1 MQVVTSLRRRIT
13 FSLTLAVAIGAVAS
27 TAWGGERE
35 QVNPFFGTFQTE
47 IQIEAPPFHGLEPR
61 LSLSY
66 ASSSGNGL
74 VGVGWS
80 LEGFGAIERAGA
92 KRGAPSYDASDVF
105 LLGGGELVPCA
116 AGSTSPSCTTGGT
129 HSTRIESYQRI
140 AFDAG
145 ANTWTVTEKDG
156 TTRTYRAVYTT
167 ARGTF
172 RWGLGTVADR
182 SGNTVTYGWWCD
194 PGEDCYPDQ
203 ISYNGALIRLFR
215 EARPDPI
222 TFATGGALGT
232 TRYRL
237 RSIDVTVSGA
247 RSRAY
252 RLDYGTSGGVTGVSQ
267 APPTTNRFAPEQN
280 WAAYDGI
287 NSWSGFFT
295 ADVTGDGKDDLV
307 YLDDAYTVNGW
318 RVMPSTGTGFGAPQN
333 WAAYDG
339 ILAWAQ
345 FWVRDMNGDGKA
357 DLLYLD
363 DAYPTNGYRVMLS
376 TGTSF
381 LPPQNW
387 GAYDALN
394 SWSGFWA
401 VDVNG
406 DAKTDLLYLD
416 DAYTVNGWRVMLS
429 TGTSFLPPQNWAA
442 YDGILGWAQT
452 RIADVTGDGR
462 PDIVYL
468 DDAYPVNGYR
478 VMVNRGTSFA
488 PPVNWGAYDALH
500 SWSAWWMADMDGD
513 GKVDMLYLDDAYDAN
528 GYHVMLSTGA
538 SFAAPVRWGD
548 YDSVAGWAQ
557 TWVVDTNGDH
567 KADLLYLDNAYGSTG
582 FRVLASTGAGF
593 ASPATWGTYDPI
605 HDWATFKVSDVT
617 GDGLVDLVYL
627 DDAYT
632 VNGYRVKRNLA
643 ELATFAASGSS
654 GRSVLVSVTPFG
666 RDAAVDGAG
675 AVTGGTSLPPSRF
688 STPAATNGFAPEQ
701 NWAAYD
707 GINSWSGFFTAD
719 VTGDGKDD
727 LVYLDDAYTVNGW
740 RVMPSTGTGFGAP
753 QNWAAYDGILAWAQ
767 FWVRDMN
774 GDGKADLLYLDDAYP
789 TNGYRVMLSTG
800 TSFLPPQNW
809 GAYDALNS
817 WSAFWAIDVN
827 GDDKTD
833 LLYLD
838 DAYTVNGWRVML
850 STGTGFSA
858 PQNWAAYDGV
868 NGWAQTR
875 IADVTG
881 DGRPD
886 IVYLD
891 DAYPVNGWRVM
902 VNRGTSFAPP
912 VNWGAYD
919 ALNSW
924 SAWWM
929 ADMNGDGKVDMLYLD
944 DAYDANGY
952 RVMLST
958 GASFAAP
965 VSWGP
970 YDSVNGW
977 AQTWVVDANGD
988 GRQDLLYLDNNY
1000 TINGF
1005 RVMLG
1010 SAEGFAPPQN
1020 WGSYDPIHDWQTF
1033 RIADATGDGLV
1044 DLVYLDD
1051 AYTVNG
1057 YRVKANQTS
1066 RDLVT
1071 LVDNGL
1077 GGTTA
1082 IGYQPSTRWSNTF
1095 MPTGLVAQ
1103 TVATLTATDGRGTSA
1118 TTSYTYQGGLWSSTE
1133 RSFLGFRK
1141 VTTVVDAAG
1150 SYTETYYHQHVGCIA
1165 KPEVTYFRAGAG
1177 QIYSYTSYVYAENAA
1192 PPYTSLM
1199 TERWEYEC
1207 NLDASCRRV
1216 VAQIGYDQYG
1226 NALTTKEWGDYDVAG
1241 DEVTTVRGYYPNP
1254 TTFVVTKP
1262 AYENVYAGIGTGGA
1276 LLKQTLHYYDG
1287 ATSYTTAP
1295 AAAGNVTRQDRWDSR
1310 TGGYATR
1317 RYGYDAW
1324 GNLTADT
1331 DELGRTQTFAY
1342 DGTYHVFR
1350 TRRCDALGRCTSA
1363 TYDSTLAAPL
1373 TEVDASGGVRVVT
1386 YDALG
1391 RVATETNPGSGTMTW
1406 QYLAW
1411 GDPQQQR
1418 IRQILPDG
1426 SGDGLWTEA
1435 YLDGAMRK
1443 YKWAREG
1450 GAQREVVYSAMT
1462 TRVWKASAWYAP
1474 ATEPARWQI
1483 HAYDGA
1489 GRMVRTTN
1497 PDGTFAEVSYGD
1509 GYARKTNEVGD
1520 VTFEYVDG
1528 AGRLIKVV
1536 EQDGAVARTTLT
1548 QRDAVGRVIGRTDA
1562 VGRTSSNQW
1571 DSLDRQTR
1579 ACDPDTGCWS
1589 YTHDAAGLVATVTD
1603 AKGQTFAIARDAVGR
1618 PIRKNL
1624 PDGTFVAWTY
1634 DEAGHGKS
1642 LGGDQ
1647 PTSVTWPSGTDH
1659 LTYDAAGRV
1668 VVSTRCVTGACQT
1681 QRWSYDALGRQ
1692 IDTTYPTGEVVRW
1705 TYDSAGRLASV
1716 PGYVTSMTW
1725 NARDQLTSMTYANGV
1740 VQTYGYTAE
1749 RAALASSVVTKGA
1762 TRLYDASYAYDGAG
1776 RVASSSS
1783 TTDALFNN
1791 SYTYDRLGRLTG
1803 VAGAQPE
1810 SFTYDPTGNITSS
1823 AAVGAYQYTD
1833 AAHAHAVTRAGTD
1846 TFTYDGNGNQLTGG
1860 GRTLTWD
1867 SENRLVAVSTG
1878 TATASYAYDAEGQ
1891 RVARDGTA
1899 GLTRFYGKQFE
1910 VQPGGHTVAHIY
1922 AGPMPV
1928 ARVSNLTGTTFLH
1941 QDRLGS
1947 IQLITTA
1954 AGVPSRQLDYS
1965 VFGRTT
1971 ATSGSGASE
1980 RGFQGHETEADVG
1993 LIYMNA
1999 RYYDARLGRFL
2010 SPDSV
2015 IPDPRNPA
2023 ALNRYAFG
2031 YNNPICNT
2039 DPTGHVPVVAA
2050 LITAVTVNST
2060 VAWIGLAFTA
2070 VGYITKDPLLMTIGG
2085 VMTGFAAGAAG
2096 TLLGGG
2102 MAGGILGASVA
2113 ALTSPLSPL
2122 DPKVKS
2128 ALGWAYG
2135 IASFASAQM
2144 KASVEIENKIA
2155 AGRKLVS
2162 DGGAEDLLAKFENP
2176 DSAAATLYEISSKGV
2191 VDASGSPM
2199 SVRSILDKIIAN
2211 NDLKA
2216 GMLGPSQAGSVMG
2229 AILDK
2234 TVGWIPSVRL
2244 HGIVHDG
2251 YGFAFIDF
2259 GTGPGFGGAGGS
2271 AGAWLT
2277 GFLGGGNML
2286 KGQVEGLYRWGSLDM
2301 FGGAKTD
2308 GTNRRFGR

>member
-1 MQVVTSLRRRIT
+1 MQAVPRTRFWTVAAI
-13 FSLTLAVAIGAVAS
+13 TLAASLVAATPAR
-27 TAWGGERE
+27 ADDD
-35 QVNPFFGTFQTE
+35 QVNPFFGTFQTS
-47 IQIEAPPFHGLEPR
+47 IQIETPPFHGLEPR
-61 LSLSY
+61 LSVGY
-66 ASSSGNGL
+66 SSSAGNGF

-80 LEGFGAIERAGA
+80 LDGIGVVERAGPG
-92 KRGAPSYDASDVF
+92 RGAPRYDAADVF
-105 LLGGGELVPCA
+105 LLAGSELVPCV
-116 AGSTSPSCTTGGT
+116 AGSASPSCATGGT
-129 HSTRIESYQRI
+129 HATRIESYQRI
-140 AFDAG
+140 RFDAG
-145 ANTWTVTEKDG
+145 ADAWTVTEKDG
-156 TTRTYRAVYTT
+156 TVRTYGAVLTT
-167 ARGTF
+167 SGGTF
-172 RWGLGTVADR
+172 RWGLRSVVDR
-182 SGNTVTYGWWCD
+182 SGNTVSYGWWCD
-194 PGEDCYPDQ
+194 PGNDCYPDQ
-203 ISYNGALIRLFR
+203 VAYNGTLVRLYR

-222 TFATGGALGT
+222 SFATGRGIAK
-232 TRYRL
+232 TRFRL
-237 RSIDVTVSGA
+237 RSIDVTVGGSRA
-247 RSRAY
+247 RAY
-252 RLDYGTSGGVTGVSQ
+252 RLDYGTSGGVVGVSQ
-267 APPTTNRFAPEQN
+267 TPVATNAFAPEEN

-287 NSWSGFFT
+287 HGWAAFFT
-295 ADVTGDGKDDLV
+295 ADATGDGKDDLI
-307 YLDDAYTVNGW
+307 YLDDAYPTNGW

-401 VDVNG
+401 IDVNN
-406 DAKTDLLYLD
+406 DKKTDLLYLD

-429 TGTSFLPPQNWAA
+429 TGASFSAPQSWAA

-452 RIADVTGDGR
+452 RVVDVTGDAR

-468 DDAYPVNGYR
+468 DDAYPTNGYR
-478 VMVNRGTSFA
+478 VMVNQGTSFA
-488 PPVNWGAYDALH
+488 PPQNWGAYDPIH
-500 SWSAWWMADMDGD
+500 SWSAWWVADMNGD
-513 GKVDMLYLDDAYDAN
+513 GKGDLFYLDDSYDAT
-528 GYHVMLSTGA
+528 GYRAMLSTGA
-538 SFAAPVRWGD
+538 GFAAPVGWGD
-548 YDSVAGWAQ
+548 YDSVVGWAQ
-557 TWVVDTNGDH
+557 TWVVDANGDR

-582 FRVLASTGAGF
+582 FRVQASTGAGF
-593 ASPATWGTYDPI
+593 ASPATWGSYDPI
-605 HDWATFKVSDVT
+605 HDWAAFRVSDVT
-617 GDGLVDLVYL
+617 GDGLPDLVYL
-627 DDAYT
+627 DDAYPT
-632 VNGYRVKRNLA
+632 NGYRVKRNLA
-643 ELATFAASGSS
+643 QPAGYPSSGAS
-654 GRSVLVSVTPFG
+654 GRSLLLKVTPFG
-666 RDAAVDGAG
+666 RDASVDSAG
-675 AVTGGTSLPPSRF
+675 TITGGTSLPPSRF
-688 STPAATNGFAPEQ
+688 ATPPATNGFAPEA

-707 GINSWSGFFTAD
+707 GINGWSSFFTAD
-719 VTGDGKDD
+719 ATGDGKDD
-727 LVYLDDAYTVNGW
+727 LIYLDDAYTVNGW

-809 GAYDALNS
+809 GAYDAINS
-817 WSAFWAIDVN
+817 WSGFWAIDVN
-827 GDDKTD
+827 ADDKTD
-833 LLYLD
+833 LVYLD
-838 DAYTVNGWRVML
+838 DAYTTNGWRVML

-875 IADVTG
+875 LADVTG
-881 DGRPD
+881 DARPD

-891 DAYPVNGWRVM
+891 DAYPTNGYRVM
-902 VNRGTSFAPP
+902 VNQGTSFAPP
-912 VNWGAYD
+912 QNWGAYD

-958 GASFAAP
+958 GAGFAAP
-965 VSWGP
+965 QNWGP

-977 AQTWVVDANGD
+977 AQTWVFDANGD

-1020 WGSYDPIHDWQTF
+1020 WGSYDPIHDWATF
-1033 RIADATGDGLV
+1033 RIADATGDGLP
-1044 DLVYLDD
+1044 DLTYLDD

-1057 YRVKANQTS
+1057 YRVKANATS

-1095 MPTGLVAQ
+1095 MPAGLVAQ
-1103 TVATLTATDGRGTSA
+1103 TVASMTATDGRGASA
-1118 TTSYTYQGGLWSSTE
+1118 TTSYVYQGGLWSSVE
-1133 RSFLGFRK
+1133 RQFLGFRK

-1150 SYTETYYHQHVGCIA
+1150 NYTETYYHQHVGCIA
-1165 KPEVTYFRAGAG
+1165 KPELTYFRDATGK
-1177 QIYSYTSYVYAENAA
+1177 IYSYSSYAYAENAA

-1199 TERWEYEC
+1199 TERWEFEC

-1216 VAQIGYDQYG
+1216 VTQLAYDQYA
-1226 NALTTKEWGDYDVAG
+1226 NVLTTTEWGDYDVAG
-1241 DEVTTVRGYYPNP
+1241 DEQTTVRGYFPNP

-1262 AYENVYAGIGTGGA
+1262 AYENVYAGVGTTGA

-1287 ATSYTTAP
+1287 AASYTAAP
-1295 AAAGNVTRQDRWDSR
+1295 ALAGNVTRQDRWDSR
-1310 TGGYATR
+1310 TGGYVTR
-1317 RYGYDAW
+1317 RYGYDAY
-1324 GNLTADT
+1324 GNLASDT
-1331 DELGRTQTFAY
+1331 DELGRAQTFGY
-1342 DGTYHVFR
+1342 DDAFHVFR

-1363 TYDSTLAAPL
+1363 TYDPALAVPL
-1373 TEVDASGGVRVVT
+1373 TEVDASGGVRAIT

-1406 QYLAW
+1406 QYLGW

-1426 SGDGLWTEA
+1426 TPDGLWAEA

-1443 YKWAREG
+1443 YRFTREG
-1450 GAQREVVYSAMT
+1450 GMQRDVVFSGMT
-1462 TRVWKASAWYAP
+1462 TRVWKQSAWYAP
-1474 ATEPARWQI
+1474 ATEAPRFAV

-1497 PDGTFAEVSYGD
+1497 ADGSFAEVSYGD
-1509 GYARKTNEVGD
+1509 GLVRRANEVGD
-1520 VTFEYVDG
+1520 VTVEYRDG
-1528 AGRLIKVV
+1528 AGRPIQIV
-1536 EQDGAVARTTLT
+1536 EENGATSYVTRIR
-1548 QRDAVGRVIGRTDA
+1548 RDAAGRVIGRTDA
-1562 VGRTSSNQW
+1562 AGRTSSITW
-1571 DSLDRQTR
+1571 DSLDRQVRT
-1579 ACDPDTGCWS
+1579 CDPDTGCWS
-1589 YTHDAAGLVATVTD
+1589 YTHDATGQVATTTD
-1603 AKGQTFAIARDAVGR
+1603 AKGQVTAMQRDLVGR
-1618 PIRKNL
+1618 PTRRSL
-1624 PDGTFVAWTY
+1624 SDGTFVSWTY
-1634 DEAGHGKS
+1634 DEAGKGPVT
-1642 LGGDQ
+1642 GGDQ
-1647 PTSVTWPSGTDH
+1647 PTSVTWATGSDS
-1659 LTYDAAGRV
+1659 LSYDAAGRV
-1668 VVSTRCVTGACQT
+1668 VASTRCVLGDCRT
-1681 QRWSYDALGRQ
+1681 QRWAYDALGRQ
-1692 IDTTYPTGEVVRW
+1692 TQTTYPTGEVVRW
-1705 TYDSAGRLASV
+1705 TYDATGRLASV
-1716 PGYVTSMTW
+1716 PGYVTAMTW
-1725 NARDQLTSMTYANGV
+1725 DARDQLTAMTYANGV
-1740 VQTYGYTAE
+1740 VQSYAYSPE
-1749 RAALASSVVTKGA
+1749 RGALTSSVVTLGA
-1762 TRLYDASYAYDGAG
+1762 TRLYDAAYGYDAAG
-1776 RVASSSS
+1776 RVTSAASS
-1783 TTDALFNN
+1783 TDPLNN
-1791 SYTYDRLGRLTG
+1791 NGYAYDRLGRLTA
-1803 VAGAQPE
+1803 VTGAQPE
-1810 SFTYDPTGNITSS
+1810 SWAYDPTGNITSS
-1823 AAVGAYQYTD
+1823 ALLGAYQYAD
-1833 AAHAHAVTRAGTD
+1833 AAHAHAVTAAGGASY
-1846 TFTYDGNGNQLTGG
+1846 TYDANGNQLGG
-1860 GRTLTWD
+1860 NGRALTWD
-1867 SENRLVAVSTG
+1867 SENRLVAATGPGGTVSF
-1878 TATASYAYDAEGQ
+1878 AYDAEGQ
-1891 RVARDGTA
+1891 RTARQGASGT
-1899 GLTRFYGKQFE
+1899 TRYFGKQFE
-1910 VQPGGHTVAHIY
+1910 VQPNGATVAHVY

-1928 ARVSNLTGTTFLH
+1928 ARVSSLTGTTFLH

-1947 IQLITTA
+1947 IQLVTTTA
-1954 AGVPSRQLDYS
+1954 GVASRQLEYS
-1965 VFGRTT
+1965 AFGRTT
-1971 ATSGSGASE
+1971 ADSGTGATE
-1980 RGFQGHETEADVG
+1980 RGFQGHETEAELG

-1999 RYYDARLGRFL
+1999 RYYDPRLARFVSADTVL
-2010 SPDSV
+2010 PD
-2015 IPDPRNPA
+2015 RTNPQ
-2023 ALNRYAFG
+2023 ALNRYAFA
-2031 YNNPICNT
+2031 YNNPISNV

-2102 MAGGILGASVA
+2102 MAGGLLGASVA

-2122 DPKVKS
+2122 DPKIKS
-2128 ALGWAYG
+2128 AIGWSYG
-2135 IASFASAQM
+2135 IASFASNQF
-2144 KASVEIENKIA
+2144 KASAEIENKIA
-2155 AGRKLVS
+2155 AGRRLVNE
-2162 DGGAEDLLAKFENP
+2162 GGADDLLTSFENP
-2176 DSAAATLYEISSKGV
+2176 DSAAATVYEISSKGV
-2191 VDASGSPM
+2191 VDQAGSPL
-2199 SVRSILDKIIAN
+2199 SVRAIMEKIIAN

-2234 TVGWIPSVRL
+2234 AVGWIPSVRL

-2259 GTGPGFGGAGGS
+2259 GTGPGFGGAAGPG
-2271 AGAWLT
+2271 GAWLT

-2286 KGQVEGLYRWGSLDM
+2286 KGQVEGLYRWGTFDL

-2308 GTNRRFGR
+2308 ATNRRFGR